1 MKVRIGISLGPAGT
15 PDQFAGAVDLLE
27 QAGVDSLWLP
37 ENVYSPLVEPFTGM
51 AFALARTRRLKA
63 GTGISVL
70 PGRHPVLVAKQL
82 ASLAGLA
89 PGRVLPVFGLLPAQ
103 DAERAL
109 FTVPD
114 GQRAAVFD
122 ESLELLRLLLT
133 TEKVDFAGQ
142 FFSVSGA
149 TVRTRPAKPLDL
161 WLGGSAPAGLRRVG
175 RLADGWLGSLLTPA
189 EAGAAVTIIQDA
201 AAAAG
206 REVEDDHFGLS
217 LPVTLAGN
225 EHGIP
230 APLLASINRRRPEA
244 DPATLVAAELGRCPP
259 DARAVRRGRAEQVR
273 GAAGEPG
280 TVRPVPRRL
289 RPRAP
294 PHPELVPAP
303 TPVTAAP
310 ARRAAGPRRCDSAVV
325 RTSTMWHRRGSLRSR
340 RCSPR
345 LARDAVV
352 QHQERQAEHP
362 ERVLGPQFAPLDID
376 VEPLGEPAHGDRGQL
391 GRLRVYISKVVA
403 RLVEL
408 AVAVQHQALPIPGP
422 IPGPFRAHSRRPA
435 GTAAAAWR

>member
-89 PGRVLPVFGLLPAQ
+89 PGRVLPVFGLRPAQ
-103 DAERAL
+103 DAERPL

-149 TVRTRPAKPLDL
+149 TVRPRPAKPLDL

-230 APLLASINRRRPEA
+230 APLLAAINRRRPEA
-244 DPATLVAAELGRCPP
+244 DPATLVAQSWDGARRMLGQY
-259 DARAVRRGRAEQVR
+259 VE
-273 GAAGEPG
+273 AGLSKFV
-280 TVRPVPRRL
+280 VRP
-289 RPRAP
+289 A
-294 PHPELVPAP
+294 
-303 TPVTAAP
+303 
-310 ARRAAGPRRCDSAVV
+310 S
-325 RTSTMWHRRGSLRSR
+325 
-340 RCSPR
+340 
-345 LARDAVV
+345 
-352 QHQERQAEHP
+352 
-362 ERVLGPQFAPLDID
+362 
-376 VEPLGEPAHGDRGQL
+376 
-391 GRLRVYISKVVA
+391 
-403 RLVEL
+403 
-408 AVAVQHQALPIPGP
+408 
-422 IPGPFRAHSRRPA
+422 PGPFGPFLDGFVRELLPIQN
-435 GTAAAAWR
+435 